1 MSTLQSVNTG
11 FSNLETRISEVARTT
26 VRVGDELETMDRL
39 RTRASEARDIITYYY
54 EFAKGDLTRIEA
66 LRKEGRD
73 GRAKVAVIARRLANV
88 AKEIE
93 DVEGGEAV
101 SLLIHCATHARREGL
116 M

>member
-1 MSTLQSVNTG
+1 M
-11 FSNLETRISEVARTT
+11 
-26 VRVGDELETMDRL
+26 RVGDDLETMDRL

-54 EFAKGDLTRIEA
+54 EFAKGDLNRWVRFPRSTELFADALTGTAISIET

-73 GRAKVAVIARRLANV
+73 GRAKVANILRRLASV

-101 SLLIHCATHARREGL
+101 SAALNNPG
-116 M
+116 